1 MAQWW
6 LNSHPQTQ
14 PLFLQIGFPGSHPPY
29 ESVPRY
35 AEAYLER
42 DLPIDEVSEGD
53 LAGQSPP
60 FKTMRQHNTEV
71 DHDSVVH
78 QVNQSEEDRKRQRA
92 WYLANVTMI
101 DEKVGEIFGRLEAR
115 RYLENSV
122 VVFTSDHGD
131 CLTDHGHSQKWT
143 MYDTMTRVP
152 MLVWAPGR
160 FDAGGEV
167 DGLCQQMD
175 IGPALLEM
183 AGVEV
188 DPALEAESLLP
199 ALSGDEWSGRDEVFA
214 AHGCDVIL

>member
-1 MAQWW
+1 
-6 LNSHPQTQ
+6 
-14 PLFLQIGFPGSHPPY
+14 
-29 ESVPRY
+29 
-35 AEAYLER
+35 
-42 DLPIDEVSEGD
+42 
-53 LAGQSPP
+53 
-60 FKTMRQHNTEV
+60 MRQHNTEV

-101 DEKVGEIFGRLEAR
+101 DEKVGEILGRLEAR

-160 FDAGGEV
+160 FDTGGEV
-167 DGLCQQMD
+167 DGLCQQWKSV
-175 IGPALLEM
+175 PLFSRWLALK
-183 AGVEV
+183 
-188 DPALEAESLLP
+188 
-199 ALSGDEWSGRDEVFA
+199 WIR
-214 AHGCDVIL
+214 H

>member
-29 ESVPRY
+29 DPVPRY
-35 AEAYLER
+35 AEALER

-71 DHDSVVH
+71 DRDSVVH

-101 DEKVGEIFGRLEAR
+101 DEKVGEILGRLEAR
-115 RYLENSV
+115 RYLDNSV

-143 MYDTMTRVP
+143 MDDTMTRVP

-167 DGLCQQMD
+167 DGLCQ
-175 IGPALLEM
+175 
-183 AGVEV
+183 
-188 DPALEAESLLP
+188 
-199 ALSGDEWSGRDEVFA
+199 
-214 AHGCDVIL
+214 